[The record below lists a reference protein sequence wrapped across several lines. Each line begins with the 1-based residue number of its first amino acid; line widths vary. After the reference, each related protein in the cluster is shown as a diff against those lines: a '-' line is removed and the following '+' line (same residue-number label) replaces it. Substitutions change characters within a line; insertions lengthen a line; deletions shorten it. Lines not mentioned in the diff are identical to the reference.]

1 MVDIDGKNVALHKVG
16 RVINILLGDRSMV
29 GQRTLTP

>member
-1 MVDIDGKNVALHKVG
+1 MTDIDGKNDALHKADS
-16 RVINILLGDRSMV
+16 VITILLGDRSMV

>member
-1 MVDIDGKNVALHKVG
+1 MCVDGKNDALHKADD
-16 RVINILLGDRSMV
+16 VIINLLGDRSMV